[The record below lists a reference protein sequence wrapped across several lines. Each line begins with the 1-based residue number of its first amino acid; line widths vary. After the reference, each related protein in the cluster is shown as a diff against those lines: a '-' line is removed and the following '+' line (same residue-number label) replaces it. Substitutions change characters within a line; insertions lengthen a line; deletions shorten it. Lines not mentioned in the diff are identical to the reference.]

1 MERRI
6 GLEIRK
12 LHQIIKHRIEKD
24 RAQDKMDLTHCQTRI
39 LLYINKQDAPVY
51 QKDIEEFLHIR
62 RSTATEILNVL
73 ERDGYIVRK
82 RAEHDGR
89 LKEISITPL
98 TNTVVSSMD
107 SYIDN
112 LEKTLKSNIS
122 SEDLK
127 IFYKVLDQVK
137 ENIE

>member
-12 LHQIIKHRIEKD
+12 LQQIIKHRIEKD
-24 RAQDKMDLTHCQTRI
+24 RAQDKMNITHCQSRI
-39 LLYINKQDAPVY
+39 LLHISKQDAPVY

-73 ERDGYIVRK
+73 ERNGYIVRK

-89 LKEISITPL
+89 LKEISITPQSL
-98 TNTVVSSMD
+98 TLINSMD

-112 LEKTLKSNIS
+112 LEKMIGRFLP
-122 SEDLK
+122 
-127 IFYKVLDQVK
+127 
-137 ENIE
+137 